1 MRSQSGHFISIRR
14 LAVWLVFPAVFV
26 SCGPDDPEPV
36 NEEEVI
42 TTVEVTLTPSAGG
55 VPVTLKFVDADG
67 EQGSIAPLITVS
79 STLKAANT
87 YDATVRFLN
96 ETVTP
101 TEDIS
106 LEVEEESNDHLICFD
121 ASANISIQYE
131 DIDAKGLPLG
141 LRTSWLT
148 EQVGPAAVTLSL
160 RHQAGTK
167 TGECPGS
174 GETDVEVTFDLMI
187 E

>member
-1 MRSQSGHFISIRR
+1 MGR
-14 LAVWLVFPAVFV
+14 LSTVLLFSMFLM

-42 TTVEVTLTPSAGG
+42 TTVQVTLTPAGG
-55 VPVTLKFVDADG
+55 GIPVTLKFVDPDG
-67 EQGSIAPLITVS
+67 EHGSIAPLLTVS
-79 STLKAANT
+79 GTLKAATN
-87 YDATVRFLN
+87 YAAVVGFLN

-106 LEVEEESNDHLICFD
+106 FEVEEESGDHLICFET
-121 ASANISIQYE
+121 SPNISIQYA
-131 DIDAKGLPLG
+131 DTDAQGLPLG

-148 EQVGPAAVTLSL
+148 GQAGPSEVTLSL

-167 TGECPGS
+167 TGECPGT
-174 GETDVEVTFDLMI
+174 GETDVEVTFDLI
-187 E
+187 VE